1 MIFAIIGLY
10 VLWVIVG
17 LLILRFIIDY
27 VMMFARNFRPSGLLA
42 AVLEVAYSVTDPPL
56 RALRRV
62 IPPLQLGRV
71 SLDLSFIVLFISAY
85 VLIDVISPY
94 A

>member
-1 MIFAIIGLY
+1 VIFAIIGLY

>member
-1 MIFAIIGLY
+1 VIFAIIALY